1 MGLFEDELQRSAQR
15 RAQLNAQ
22 ARAKAQQDAG
32 AGLTGTLAN
41 IAKETASPSKK
52 SFLENIFGG
61 IAEGIGD
68 AAATV
73 GNIAKTAAGLM
84 GNATHKEDTK
94 RTMQD
99 LSAKRDEIAK
109 KYGYANYLEAQE
121 DDNASQDFWNE
132 IKGAAKGTQEKLKKS
147 SADFDKSIQDVQNI
161 DLNKAKGQAINTIGN
176 MLDVVPGLGVAGN
189 VASGALGG
197 VADAYKANEG
207 GTDADVW
214 NDKTTLA
221 RIGAGAGSAL
231 AGGAVASKLGA
242 GKTVLG
248 QAGRSALSGAASGAT
263 SGAIMSGAT
272 GGNVLSGA
280 LSGAGTGALAGGAM
294 GGGNAIAGRI
304 MSGVRSVKGAN
315 DVAPKDFNTTND
327 AMAENTSIAPEQTM
341 DAVKPQQAKN
351 SNTIKDGIAN
361 QKRMNQVEDLRMQA
375 AQQILDQYGTIRL
388 TDKTKLSRAAEA
400 ATEMANLGLTDR
412 ASIDYFANNITG
424 ADGQVSK
431 LVRNALIDAGDT
443 TTKLKHTMDEYY
455 NSGGI
460 AGNKSAKSYVQS
472 VFDDVSKK
480 YSTNQDGTMSRSDMY
495 DLGREIERI
504 GYNDI
509 AMGSRSGSNSHI
521 YEGRGQTL
529 VNIAQDIID
538 RATEGV
544 EINSK
549 IDTNA
554 LKSILPDNQAWANKV
569 DKFAANA
576 KTVQDARKFMAPAT
590 QMSLYNEAT
599 RLNRGTYGSNVGDAG
614 TLMLE
619 LATGNTLSRLK
630 TLGKLAQSKI
640 SNSDNARQKQT
651 KKLLDMANKLESQ
664 GVDANGGDRLAN
676 NNMASANNTA
686 TASKNP
692 LVNALGSAKNIASNL
707 NGLQKTAGGDNNLA
721 KYLAGQANDLGG
733 NFYKW
738 LDGGAPTLRAGG
750 INNLQNIVNRQVA
763 GGIADNAVSDLR
775 DKEYEK
781 QANQAISDA
790 VGQYGAGVLNY
801 IGTDATNGLSDGR
814 LAQLQSVAG
823 QYPAEADASAMLA
836 GAMTAEQNNP
846 MSEQMAQIGNQMTQ
860 ISQAMSSAMA
870 AGDFTAYGQLADL
883 YAQAY
888 KMYDAL
894 NATSAASEKTNEL
907 TASQQTQMTNLNNSL
922 ATRDQLEQAY
932 ADAGGAQGLAGN
944 LSEFA
949 NSITGGAA
957 NRALANYNSMR
968 QSVGAAI
975 VKNLVNLGAT
985 EQDMKA
991 YVALLPT
998 AADSAEQAQDKFDK
1012 LRGLINQAKANVTV
1026 AQ

>member
-73 GNIAKTAAGLM
+73 GNIVKTTAGLI
-84 GNATHKEDTK
+84 GNETHKQETK
-94 RTMQD
+94 STMQD
-99 LSAKRDEIAK
+99 FSAKRDEIAK

-132 IKGAAKGTQEKLKKS
+132 IKGATKGTQEKLKKS

-161 DLNKAKGQAINTIGN
+161 DLNKAKGQAINTMGN

-214 NDKTTLA
+214 NDKATLA

-280 LSGAGTGALAGGAM
+280 LAGAGTGALAGGAM
-294 GGGNAIAGRI
+294 GGGNALAGRI
-304 MSGVRSVKGAN
+304 MSGARNINNAN
-315 DVAPKDFNTTND
+315 DAAPKDSNIAND
-327 AMAENTSIAPEQTM
+327 AMAENTSVAPEQTM
-341 DAVKPQQAKN
+341 DAVKPQQARN

-443 TTKLKHTMDEYY
+443 TTKLKHTMDQYY

-549 IDTNA
+549 IDANA
-554 LKSILPDNQAWANKV
+554 LKSILPGNQAWANKV
-569 DKFAANA
+569 DKFAADA

-614 TLMLE
+614 TMMLE

-640 SNSDNARQKQT
+640 SNSDNAKQKQT

-664 GVDANGGDRLAN
+664 SVDANGGDRMAN
-676 NNMASANNTA
+676 NNMVSANNTA

-692 LVNALGSAKNIASNL
+692 LVNAFGDAKNIASNL
-707 NGLQKTAGGDNNLA
+707 NSLQATAGGGNNLA
-721 KYLAGQANDLGG
+721 KYLAGQVNDLGG
-733 NFYKW
+733 NFYNW
-738 LDGGAPTLRAGG
+738 LDGAAPTLRAGG

-775 DKEYEK
+775 DQEYKE

-790 VGQYGAGVLNY
+790 VNQYGAGVLNY
-801 IGTDATNGLSDGR
+801 IGADATNGLSNDR
-814 LAQLQSVAG
+814 LAQLQSIAG
-823 QYPAEADASAMLA
+823 QYPAETDASAMLV
-836 GAMTAEQNNP
+836 GAIPAEQNSP

-860 ISQAMSSAMA
+860 LSQAMSSAMA
-870 AGDFTAYGQLADL
+870 AGDFTAYSQLADL
-883 YAQAY
+883 YSQAY

-894 NATSAASEKTNEL
+894 NANSTASDASNEL

-922 ATRDQLEQAY
+922 ATLDQLEQAY

-991 YVALLPT
+991 YIALLPT

>member
-68 AAATV
+68 AVATA
-73 GNIAKTAAGLM
+73 GNIAKTAVGLI
-84 GNATHKEDTK
+84 GNETHKEDTK

-132 IKGAAKGTQEKLKKS
+132 VKGATKGTQEKLKKS

-161 DLNKAKGQAINTIGN
+161 DLNKAKGQAINAYGTL
-176 MLDVVPGLGVAGN
+176 LDVVPGLGVAGN

-280 LSGAGTGALAGGAM
+280 LAGAGTGALAGGAM
-294 GGGNAIAGRI
+294 GGGNALAGRV
-304 MSGVRSVKGAN
+304 MSGVRGIKDAN
-315 DVAPKDFNTTND
+315 DVATKDLNTTND

-351 SNTIKDGIAN
+351 STTIKDGIAN

-554 LKSILPDNQAWANKV
+554 LKSILPDNQAWADKV

-676 NNMASANNTA
+676 NTA

-707 NGLQKTAGGDNNLA
+707 NSLQATSDSGNNLA

-733 NFYKW
+733 NFYNW
-738 LDGGAPTLRAGG
+738 LDKAAPTLRAGG
-750 INNLQNIVNRQVA
+750 INSLQNIVNRQVA

-775 DKEYEK
+775 DKEYGE
-781 QANQAISDA
+781 QANQVISDA
-790 VGQYGAGVLNY
+790 VNQYGAGVLNY

-823 QYPAEADASAMLA
+823 QYPAETDASAMLT
-836 GAMTAEQNNP
+836 GAITAEQSNP

-870 AGDFTAYGQLADL
+870 AGDFTAYGQLSDL

-894 NATSAASEKTNEL
+894 NATSAESEKSNEL
-907 TASQQTQMTNLNNSL
+907 TTSQQTQLTNLNNSL
-922 ATRDQLEQAY
+922 TSLDQLEQAY

-949 NSITGGAA
+949 NKFTGGAV
-957 NRALANYNSMR
+957 NRGLANYNNMR
-968 QSVGAAI
+968 QSIGAAI
-975 VKNLVNLGAT
+975 IKNFVNLGAT
-985 EQDMKA
+985 EADMKA
-991 YVALLPT
+991 YMAMLPT
-998 AADSAEQAQDKFDK
+998 AADTAEQAQYKFAK
-1012 LRGLINQAKANVTV
+1012 LREMLNQAKANVTV

>member
-68 AAATV
+68 AVATA
-73 GNIAKTAAGLM
+73 GNIAKTAVGLI
-84 GNATHKEDTK
+84 GNETHKEDTK

-132 IKGAAKGTQEKLKKS
+132 VKGATKGTQEKLKKS

-161 DLNKAKGQAINTIGN
+161 DLNKAKGQAINAYGTL
-176 MLDVVPGLGVAGN
+176 LDVVPGLGVAGN

-248 QAGRSALSGAASGAT
+248 QAGKSALSGAASGAT

-280 LSGAGTGALAGGAM
+280 LAGAGTGALAGGAM
-294 GGGNAIAGRI
+294 GGGNALAGRI

-315 DVAPKDFNTTND
+315 DVAPKEFNTTND

-351 SNTIKDGIAN
+351 STTIKDGIAN

-538 RATEGV
+538 RATDGV

-554 LKSILPDNQAWANKV
+554 LKSILPDNQAWADKV

-676 NNMASANNTA
+676 NTA

-692 LVNALGSAKNIASNL
+692 LVNALGSARNIASNL
-707 NGLQKTAGGDNNLA
+707 NSLQATPDGGNNLA
-721 KYLAGQANDLGG
+721 KYLAGQANDLGS
-733 NFYKW
+733 NFYNW
-738 LDGGAPTLRAGG
+738 LDGAAPTLRAGG
-750 INNLQNIVNRQVA
+750 INSLQNIVNRQVA

-775 DKEYEK
+775 DKEYGE

-790 VGQYGAGVLNY
+790 VNQYGAGVLNY

-823 QYPAEADASAMLA
+823 QYPAETDASAMLT
-836 GAMTAEQNNP
+836 GAITAEQSNP

-870 AGDFTAYGQLADL
+870 AGDFTAYGQLSDL

-894 NATSAASEKTNEL
+894 NATSAESEKSNEL
-907 TASQQTQMTNLNNSL
+907 TTSQQTQLTNLNNSL
-922 ATRDQLEQAY
+922 TSLDQLEQAY

-949 NSITGGAA
+949 NKFTGGAV
-957 NRALANYNSMR
+957 NRGLANYNNMR
-968 QSVGAAI
+968 QSIGAAI
-975 VKNLVNLGAT
+975 IKNFVNLGAT
-985 EQDMKA
+985 EADMKA
-991 YVALLPT
+991 YMAMLPT
-998 AADSAEQAQDKFDK
+998 AADTAEQAQYKFAK
-1012 LRGLINQAKANVTV
+1012 LREMLNQAKANVTM

>member
-73 GNIAKTAAGLM
+73 GNIVKTTAGLI
-84 GNATHKEDTK
+84 GNETHKQDTK
-94 RTMQD
+94 STMQD
-99 LSAKRDEIAK
+99 FSAKRDEIAK

-132 IKGAAKGTQEKLKKS
+132 IKGATKGTQEKLKKS
-147 SADFDKSIQDVQNI
+147 SADFDKSIQDVQNT
-161 DLNKAKGQAINTIGN
+161 DLNKAKGQAINAYGTL
-176 MLDVVPGLGVAGN
+176 LDVVPGLGVAGN

-197 VADAYKANEG
+197 IADAYKANEG

-280 LSGAGTGALAGGAM
+280 LAGAGTGALAGGAM
-294 GGGNAIAGRI
+294 GGGNALAGRI
-304 MSGVRSVKGAN
+304 MSGVRNINGAN
-315 DVAPKDFNTTND
+315 DVAPKDSNITND
-327 AMAENTSIAPEQTM
+327 AMTENTSIAPEQTI

-443 TTKLKHTMDEYY
+443 TTKLKHTMDQYY

-549 IDTNA
+549 IDANA
-554 LKSILPDNQAWANKV
+554 LKSILPGNQAWANKV
-569 DKFAANA
+569 DKFAADA

-614 TLMLE
+614 TMMLE

-640 SNSDNARQKQT
+640 SNSDNAKQKQT

-664 GVDANGGDRLAN
+664 SVDANGGDRMAN

-692 LVNALGSAKNIASNL
+692 LVNAFGSAKNIASNL
-707 NGLQKTAGGDNNLA
+707 NSLQATAGGGNNLA
-721 KYLAGQANDLGG
+721 KYLAGQVNDLGG
-733 NFYKW
+733 NFYNW
-738 LDGGAPTLRAGG
+738 LDGAAPTLRAGG

-775 DKEYEK
+775 DKEYGE
-781 QANQAISDA
+781 QTNQAISDG
-790 VGQYGAGVLNY
+790 VNQYGAGVLNY
-801 IGTDATNGLSDGR
+801 IGADATNGLSDGR
-814 LAQLQSVAG
+814 LAQLQSIAG
-823 QYPAEADASAMLA
+823 QYPAETDASAMPV
-836 GAMTAEQNNP
+836 GAITAEQNNP
-846 MSEQMAQIGNQMTQ
+846 MSEQMTQIGNQMTQ
-860 ISQAMSSAMA
+860 LSQAMSSAMA
-870 AGDFTAYGQLADL
+870 AGDFTAYSQLADL
-883 YAQAY
+883 YSQAY

-894 NATSAASEKTNEL
+894 NANSTASDASNEL

-922 ATRDQLEQAY
+922 ATLDQLEQAY

-991 YVALLPT
+991 YIALLPT

>member
-68 AAATV
+68 AVATA
-73 GNIAKTAAGLM
+73 GNIAKTAVGLI
-84 GNATHKEDTK
+84 GNETHKEDTK

-132 IKGAAKGTQEKLKKS
+132 VKGATKGTQEKLKKS

-161 DLNKAKGQAINTIGN
+161 DLNKAKGQAINAYGTL
-176 MLDVVPGLGVAGN
+176 LDVVPGLGVAGN

-242 GKTVLG
+242 GKTMLG
-248 QAGRSALSGAASGAT
+248 QAGKSALSGAASGAT

-280 LSGAGTGALAGGAM
+280 LAGAGTGALAGGAM
-294 GGGNAIAGRI
+294 GGGNALAGRV
-304 MSGVRSVKGAN
+304 MSGVRGIKDAN
-315 DVAPKDFNTTND
+315 DVATKDLNTTND

-351 SNTIKDGIAN
+351 STTIKDGIAN

-554 LKSILPDNQAWANKV
+554 LKSILPDNQAWADKV

-676 NNMASANNTA
+676 NTA

-707 NGLQKTAGGDNNLA
+707 NSLQATSDGGNNLA
-721 KYLAGQANDLGG
+721 KYLAGQANDLGS
-733 NFYKW
+733 NFYNW
-738 LDGGAPTLRAGG
+738 LDGAAPTLRAGG
-750 INNLQNIVNRQVA
+750 INSLQNIVNRQVA

-775 DKEYEK
+775 DKEYGE

-790 VGQYGAGVLNY
+790 VNQYGAGVLNY
-801 IGTDATNGLSDGR
+801 IGADATNGLSDGR

-823 QYPAEADASAMLA
+823 QYPAETDASAMLA
-836 GAMTAEQNNP
+836 GAITAEQNNP
-846 MSEQMAQIGNQMTQ
+846 MAEQMAQIGSQMTQ

-894 NATSAASEKTNEL
+894 NATSAESEKSNEL
-907 TASQQTQMTNLNNSL
+907 TTSQQTQLTNLNNSL
-922 ATRDQLEQAY
+922 TSLDQLEQAY

-949 NSITGGAA
+949 NKFTGGAV
-957 NRALANYNSMR
+957 NRGLANYNNMR
-968 QSVGAAI
+968 QSIGAAI
-975 VKNLVNLGAT
+975 IKNFVNLGAT
-985 EQDMKA
+985 EADMKA
-991 YVALLPT
+991 YMAMLPT
-998 AADSAEQAQDKFDK
+998 AADTAEQAQYKFAK
-1012 LRGLINQAKANVTV
+1012 LREMLNQAKANVTM

>member
-73 GNIAKTAAGLM
+73 GNIVKTTAGLI
-84 GNATHKEDTK
+84 GNETHKQDTK
-94 RTMQD
+94 STMQD
-99 LSAKRDEIAK
+99 FSAKRDEIAK

-132 IKGAAKGTQEKLKKS
+132 IKGATKGTQEKLKKS
-147 SADFDKSIQDVQNI
+147 SDDFDKSIQDVQNI
-161 DLNKAKGQAINTIGN
+161 DLNKAKGQAINAYGTL
-176 MLDVVPGLGVAGN
+176 LDVVPGLGVAGN

-214 NDKTTLA
+214 NDKATLA

-248 QAGRSALSGAASGAT
+248 QAGKSALSGAASGAT

-280 LSGAGTGALAGGAM
+280 LAGAGTGALAGGAM
-294 GGGNAIAGRI
+294 GGGNALAGRI
-304 MSGVRSVKGAN
+304 MSGVRSAKGAN
-315 DVAPKDFNTTND
+315 DVVPKDLNTTND
-327 AMAENTSIAPEQTM
+327 AMTENTSIAPEQTM

-351 SNTIKDGIAN
+351 SNAIKDGIAN

-549 IDTNA
+549 IDANA
-554 LKSILPDNQAWANKV
+554 LKSILPDNQAWADKV

-640 SNSDNARQKQT
+640 SNSDNAKQKQT

-664 GVDANGGDRLAN
+664 SVDANGGDR
-676 NNMASANNTA
+676 MANNTA

-692 LVNALGSAKNIASNL
+692 LVNAFGSAKNIASNL
-707 NGLQKTAGGDNNLA
+707 NSLQATAGGDNNLA
-721 KYLAGQANDLGG
+721 KYLAGQANELGG
-733 NFYKW
+733 NFYNW
-738 LDGGAPTLRAGG
+738 LDGAAPTLRTGG
-750 INNLQNIVNRQVA
+750 INNLQNIVNRKVA

-775 DKEYEK
+775 DQEYGE

-790 VGQYGAGVLNY
+790 VNQYGAGVLNY
-801 IGTDATNGLSDGR
+801 IGADATNGLSNDR
-814 LAQLQSVAG
+814 LTQLQSIAG
-823 QYPAEADASAMLA
+823 QYPAETDASAMLA
-836 GAMTAEQNNP
+836 GAITAEQNNP

-860 ISQAMSSAMA
+860 LSQAMSSAMA
-870 AGDFTAYGQLADL
+870 AGDFTAYSQLADL
-883 YAQAY
+883 YSQAY

-894 NATSAASEKTNEL
+894 NANSAASDASNEL

-922 ATRDQLEQAY
+922 ATLDQLEQAY

-991 YVALLPT
+991 YIALLPT

-1012 LRGLINQAKANVTV
+1012 LRGLINQAKANVTI

>member
-68 AAATV
+68 AVATA
-73 GNIAKTAAGLM
+73 GNIAKTAVGLI
-84 GNATHKEDTK
+84 GNETHKEDTK

-132 IKGAAKGTQEKLKKS
+132 VKGATKGTQEKLKKS

-161 DLNKAKGQAINTIGN
+161 DLNKAKGQAINAYGTL
-176 MLDVVPGLGVAGN
+176 LDVVPGLGVGGN

-242 GKTVLG
+242 GKTMLG
-248 QAGRSALSGAASGAT
+248 QAGKSALSGAASGAT

-280 LSGAGTGALAGGAM
+280 LAGAGTGALAGGAM
-294 GGGNAIAGRI
+294 GGGNALAGRV
-304 MSGVRSVKGAN
+304 MSGVRGIKDAN
-315 DVAPKDFNTTND
+315 DVATKDLNTTND

-351 SNTIKDGIAN
+351 STTIKDGIAN

-554 LKSILPDNQAWANKV
+554 LKSILPDNQAWADKV

-676 NNMASANNTA
+676 NTA
-686 TASKNP
+686 AASKNP

-707 NGLQKTAGGDNNLA
+707 NSLQATSDGGNNLA
-721 KYLAGQANDLGG
+721 KYLAGQANDLGS
-733 NFYKW
+733 NFYNW
-738 LDGGAPTLRAGG
+738 LDGAAPTLRAGG
-750 INNLQNIVNRQVA
+750 INSLQNIVNRQVA

-775 DKEYEK
+775 DKEYGE

-790 VGQYGAGVLNY
+790 VNQYGAGVLNY
-801 IGTDATNGLSDGR
+801 IGADATNGLSDGR
-814 LAQLQSVAG
+814 LAKLQSVAG
-823 QYPAEADASAMLA
+823 QYPAETDASAMLA
-836 GAMTAEQNNP
+836 GAITAEQSNP

-894 NATSAASEKTNEL
+894 NATSAESEKSNEL
-907 TASQQTQMTNLNNSL
+907 TTSQQTQLTNLNNSL
-922 ATRDQLEQAY
+922 ATLDQLEQAY

-949 NSITGGAA
+949 NSVTGGAA

-991 YVALLPT
+991 YIALLPT

>member
-68 AAATV
+68 AVATA
-73 GNIAKTAAGLM
+73 GNIAKTAVGLI
-84 GNATHKEDTK
+84 GNETHKEDTK

-132 IKGAAKGTQEKLKKS
+132 VKGATKGTQEKLKKS

-161 DLNKAKGQAINTIGN
+161 DLNKAKGQAINAYGTL
-176 MLDVVPGLGVAGN
+176 LDVVPGLGVAGN

-280 LSGAGTGALAGGAM
+280 LAGAGTGALAGGAM
-294 GGGNAIAGRI
+294 GGGNALAGRV
-304 MSGVRSVKGAN
+304 MSGVRGIKDAN
-315 DVAPKDFNTTND
+315 DVATKDLNTTND

-351 SNTIKDGIAN
+351 STTIKDGIAN

-554 LKSILPDNQAWANKV
+554 LKSILPDNQAWADKV

-676 NNMASANNTA
+676 NTA

-707 NGLQKTAGGDNNLA
+707 NSLQATSDGGNNLA
-721 KYLAGQANDLGG
+721 KYLAGQANDLGS
-733 NFYKW
+733 NFYNW
-738 LDGGAPTLRAGG
+738 LDKAAPTLR
-750 INNLQNIVNRQVA
+750 A

-775 DKEYEK
+775 DKEYGE

-790 VGQYGAGVLNY
+790 VNQYGAGVLNY

-814 LAQLQSVAG
+814 LAQLQSAAD
-823 QYPAEADASAMLA
+823 QYPAETDASAMLA
-836 GAMTAEQNNP
+836 GAITAEQSNP

-870 AGDFTAYGQLADL
+870 AGDFTAYGQLSDL

-894 NATSAASEKTNEL
+894 NATSAESEKSNEL
-907 TASQQTQMTNLNNSL
+907 TTSQQTQLTNLNNSL
-922 ATRDQLEQAY
+922 ATLDQLEQAY

-949 NSITGGAA
+949 NKFTGGAV
-957 NRALANYNSMR
+957 NRGLANYNNMR
-968 QSVGAAI
+968 QSIGAAI
-975 VKNLVNLGAT
+975 IKNFVNLGAT
-985 EQDMKA
+985 EADMKA
-991 YVALLPT
+991 YMAMLPT
-998 AADSAEQAQDKFDK
+998 AADTAEQAQYKFAK
-1012 LRGLINQAKANVTV
+1012 LREMLNQAKANVTV